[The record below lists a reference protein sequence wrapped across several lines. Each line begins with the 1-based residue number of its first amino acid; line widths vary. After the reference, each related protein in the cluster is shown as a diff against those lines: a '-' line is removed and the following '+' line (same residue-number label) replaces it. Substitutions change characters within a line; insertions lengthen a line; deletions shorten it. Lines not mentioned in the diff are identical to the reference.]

1 MDMHIL
7 FVDENNSSRQNG
19 IGTYRDVLIHSLHKI
34 QVADITL
41 ISLNAQCDTL
51 TVNQCSFGNEYAL
64 PPVCNGKWRTC
75 GELIWP
81 LLRLYLDDSK
91 HNIFIFNHS
100 PSAEFIRAM
109 KSQFPLS
116 KSVFIIHDQGW
127 CAPLLGRRKLL
138 ADILQQTP
146 EQSSSGGIE
155 DYYKKELELYKEVDK
170 TVCLSESTESILR
183 NIYALPGLKTVRIE
197 NGIKTSGYNAD
208 REKCRQELG
217 VNGDEKVLLYVGR
230 PAYHKGAPAL
240 FDAMNYLR
248 QRNIPVRC
256 VFVGNIHGFADYMI
270 SHKKIAANVILTGQ
284 LTKIELKKWYI
295 AADVGVLSSYT
306 EQCSYVALEMMNAG
320 IPIVSSDGI
329 GLCDMF
335 NDGENAF
342 VAHIDARG
350 KNSKAY
356 ARRLADAIELALN
369 APIEQK
375 QRYAAFNRRLLRT
388 KYSADTM
395 AEKYQHLFRELIDAE

>member
-51 TVNQCSFGNEYAL
+51 TVHRRSFGYEYVL
-64 PPVCNGKWRTC
+64 PPVCNGKWRAC

-138 ADILQQTP
+138 ADILQQTS
-146 EQSSSGGIE
+146 EQNSSGSIE
-155 DYYKKELELYKEVDK
+155 DYYKKELELYKEVEK
-170 TVCLSESTESILR
+170 IVCLSESTESILR
-183 NIYALPGLKTVRIE
+183 NIYALPELKTVRIE

-270 SHKKIAANVILTGQ
+270 SYKKIAANVILTGQ
-284 LTKIELKKWYI
+284 LTKKELKKWYI

-335 NDGENAF
+335 HNGENAF
-342 VAHIDARG
+342 VAHIDAGG
-350 KNSKAY
+350 KNPKAY
-356 ARRLADAIELALN
+356 ARRLANSIEQALN

-395 AEKYQHLFRELIDAE
+395 AEKYMHLFHSIIDNE